1 MRARLRAKR
10 LTPCPQEKPLSFRP
24 REAVP
29 QTDTGGLVENTEALG
44 RTRVKELGKMM
55 P

>member
-10 LTPCPQEKPLSFRP
+10 LTPCFQEKPLSFRLP
-24 REAVP
+24 GAVP
-29 QTDTGGLVENTEALG
+29 QTDTGGLVEDTKALG